1 MEYQNEEQKLVSTG
15 SHLFAEWLT
24 VQDAV
29 AYCLTKG
36 LSRTP
41 KTVRKWA
48 LRSQSA
54 DSDSGEIVARTQDT
68 ENGFR
73 WLIERASLDIKIAQ
87 ELEFDARREASSF
100 HPNLLEPVA
109 TGVDAGTDV
118 QANDSVNKPV
128 QTGSHQPEQ
137 VHTSAVTD
145 FGYIT
150 FLEKQLDRA
159 HQQIDVKDRQ
169 IDSLLERDRETNI
182 LIQGLQ
188 SSLTKV
194 VDALPDGRRDYRDA
208 A

>member
-1 MEYQNEEQKLVSTG
+1 MEYQNEEQELVSTG
-15 SHLFAEWLT
+15 SHLFAEWFT
-24 VQDAV
+24 VKDAV
-29 AYCLTKG
+29 AYCLIKG

-48 LRSQSA
+48 LRSHSA
-54 DSDSGEIVARTQDT
+54 DSNSGEIIARTQDT

-87 ELEFDARREASSF
+87 ELEFEEHKKSPAF
-100 HPNLLEPVA
+100 VPTLLEPVA
-109 TGVDAGTDV
+109 KGADERTGVLANGT
-118 QANDSVNKPV
+118 ANEHV
-128 QTGSHQPEQ
+128 QTGLHQPEQ
-137 VHTSAVTD
+137 VHTSATTD
-145 FGYIT
+145 FGYIA

-159 HQQIDVKDRQ
+159 HQQLDVKDRQ

-194 VDALPDGRRDYRDA
+194 VDALPDGRREFRDA
-208 A
+208 T